1 LSVDD
6 VDRTADPLWA
16 RGVIEQNYRGLLA
29 YAYAATGDEHRGRD
43 IVQETFK
50 IAYQKRH
57 EYEPTSPL
65 GAWLRGIARNLLK
78 REAGK
83 RVLSLEVLGGLDG
96 AAAGLQALHADERYE
111 ESRLRALRDCL
122 AALQGKTRQL
132 LELRYGRSLSLKQ
145 LSGKS
150 GIGLSGVGM
159 ALARA
164 RAALSACVQKRM
176 AP

>member
-1 LSVDD
+1 M
-6 VDRTADPLWA
+6 
-16 RGVIEQNYRGLLA
+16 
-29 YAYAATGDEHRGRD
+29 
-43 IVQETFK
+43 QETFK

-57 EYEPTSPL
+57 EYEPTSRL
-65 GAWLRGIARNLLK
+65 AAWLRGIARNLLK
-78 REAGK
+78 REAGQRPRRA
-83 RVLSLEVLGGLDG
+83 RVLSLEALGGLEG
-96 AAAGLQALHADERYE
+96 AADGLQALHADDIYE

-145 LSGKS
+145 LSDQS

-164 RAALSACVQKRM
+164 RAALSACVHKRM